1 MTTLSSPPG
10 QKKIEKTTADR
21 LAAAEK
27 KMRRRSSG
35 SAGVLV
41 GRAFGRLVLVVFGVL
56 TLLFI
61 LLQSSGDP
69 SAVIAGDD
77 STIEEIERIRSA
89 YGFDRPMLVQYLDY
103 VWSALRLDFGISF
116 QLNSPAMELVLE
128 RLPATLGLIVLA
140 YVVGIGIGMPLG
152 LVSGLTDNKAFEW
165 LCNVIVLAG
174 QAIPVFVYGVLLVWL
189 FSAQLQWFPALAS
202 GGFEAP
208 PAALIMPIMTLAT
221 GPMAWTLELTRS
233 GIRES
238 MQEDFIRTAES
249 KGVPPWRVVTRHA
262 VRPVLTSLV
271 TILGVDQA
279 GLLSGGVLVEVI
291 FAWPGM
297 GPLLVGAV
305 NNRDYN
311 LVMAATLTF
320 AVIVVLIN
328 FAMDLIYRRLDPRT
342 RRNGG

>member
-1 MTTLSSPPG
+1 MTTQTAPPDQRETAAKLERAEKRMRKRTDVSSNWALLG
-10 QKKIEKTTADR
+10 RALLR
-21 LAAAEK
+21 LA
-27 KMRRRSSG
+27 
-35 SAGVLV
+35 
-41 GRAFGRLVLVVFGVL
+41 LVVFGVL

-69 SAVIAGDD
+69 SAAIAGDD
-77 STIEEIERIRSA
+77 STVEEIERIRTE
-89 YGFDRPMLVQYLDY
+89 YGFDRPVLVQYADY
-103 VWSALRLDFGISF
+103 VWSALQLDFGQSF
-116 QLNSPAMELVLE
+116 QLDLPAMDLVLE
-128 RLPATLGLIVLA
+128 RLPSTLGLILAA

-152 LVSGLTDNKAFEW
+152 LLSGLTDNKAFEW
-165 LCNVIVLAG
+165 VCNMIVLAG

-189 FSAQLQWFPALAS
+189 FSAQMRWLPALAPD
-202 GGFEAP
+202 GFEAP
-208 PAALIMPIMTLAT
+208 PLALIMPIMTLAT

-238 MQEDFIRTAES
+238 MQEDYIRTAES
-249 KGVPPWRVVTRHA
+249 KGVAPWRVVTRHA

-271 TILGVDQA
+271 TILGVDLA

-328 FAMDLIYRRLDPRT
+328 FAMDLLYRRLDPRT
-342 RRNGG
+342 RKNGG